1 MIGIGSICTVIILI
15 YVSELEKKK
24 CKCSRN
30 WMRDFIKYMSIS
42 IIVFSII
49 LVMFPNIKILC
60 KNNIL
65 CRLIL
70 KLYALLIVTYL
81 IILIAYYFDIKNKL
95 NCKCSENWKRYL
107 LLYPIFIIPF
117 SIIFF
122 SLFFS
127 ILFISTGR
135 LHITTHTSRNFSNKK
150 K

>member
-70 KLYALLIVTYL
+70 KLYALLIITYL

-95 NCKCSENWKRYL
+95 NCKCSKNWKRYL
-107 LLYPIFIIPF
+107 LLYPIFIIPI
-117 SIIFF
+117 SIIFLF
-122 SLFFS
+122 IFFS

-135 LHITTHTSRNFSNKK
+135 LHIYKIK
-150 K
+150 

>member
-1 MIGIGSICTVIILI
+1 MIGFGFICTIIIFL

-30 WMRDFIKYMSIS
+30 WIRDFIKYMSIS

-49 LVMFPNIKILC
+49 LIIFPNIKLLC

-70 KLYALLIVTYL
+70 KLYALLIITYL

-95 NCKCSENWKRYL
+95 NCKCSKNWKRYL
-107 LLYPIFIIPF
+107 LLYPIFIIPI
-117 SIIFF
+117 SIIFLF
-122 SLFFS
+122 IFFS

-135 LHITTHTSRNFSNKK
+135 LHIYKIK
-150 K
+150 